1 MVDSVRYGFRSV
13 LNSQHGDFNGFFN
26 GFQASKS
33 WNAGRY
39 LNKRRTGWWHQCWHV
54 VRPGV
59 ILQQL
64 DEWDDWTQWV
74 GNPMEQV
81 GACLAGHP
89 PGCSWFFLREGA
101 YIKWCQWPQQNWWLM
116 TDWSS
121 DDWRWSPGTSKAIQ
135 YRFSHPNS
143 WFALWMFL
151 KLGAPRYITQG
162 DICFLC
168 VCVCF
173 CWTFDAA
180 GSKGDGEKKEALE
193 DRIGAFGASHLP
205 LEIQQWTLF
214 NFFGSFVYEHILI
227 WIIFWISLGQLTNFG
242 LTLWN
247 TKWEC
252 ASSKGKGICRQPVVQ
267 FMPTMLG

>member
-168 VCVCF
+168 VCVFLLNLRCRRF
-173 CWTFDAA
+173 QGGRREERSTGGPNWGIWGQPLAA
-180 GSKGDGEKKEALE
+180 GDSTMDIVQFLWV
-193 DRIGAFGASHLP
+193 ICV
-205 LEIQQWTLF
+205 WTHPNLDHILDK
-214 NFFGSFVYEHILI
+214 FGSINQ
-227 WIIFWISLGQLTNFG
+227 FWPNVMEYQMRVCIQ
-242 LTLWN
+242 
-247 TKWEC
+247 
-252 ASSKGKGICRQPVVQ
+252 
-267 FMPTMLG
+267 